1 MPHTASRTKALM
13 NDFATS
19 LALADCIFVQDV
31 YSSARDDRSKE
42 NLSRVLVKNIEK
54 KVFRS
59 LYGKASQVVYLEDND
74 MASQIIAAALLSGD
88 ICITMGAG
96 DNRKLIKR
104 IVDFL

>member
-1 MPHTASRTKALM
+1 
-13 NDFATS
+13 
-19 LALADCIFVQDV
+19 
-31 YSSARDDRSKE
+31 
-42 NLSRVLVKNIEK
+42 
-54 KVFRS
+54 
-59 LYGKASQVVYLEDND
+59 